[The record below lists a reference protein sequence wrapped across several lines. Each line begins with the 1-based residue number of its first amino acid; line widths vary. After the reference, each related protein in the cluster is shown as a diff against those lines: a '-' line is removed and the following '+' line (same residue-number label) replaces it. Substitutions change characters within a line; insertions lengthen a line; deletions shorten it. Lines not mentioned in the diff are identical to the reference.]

1 MSHLW
6 IKMSFVLKILEFKPT
21 RLIFLT
27 HQNHLFIISNIR
39 INKPAKIINQ

>member
-21 RLIFLT
+21 RLIFT
-27 HQNHLFIISNIR
+27 HSSESFIYYIYYIR
-39 INKPAKIINQ
+39 INKPAK